1 MVKRKGTATG
11 QAAIPIPRSVPYN
24 LVQELVEIR
33 STQTTIEIFH
43 KSQRVASH
51 LRAHGYGR
59 AVTIAKHRP
68 RSHQA
73 HLEWTPSRMVHWA
86 DTIGPHTARLFERIM
101 NDKPHPEMGYRGC
114 LGIIRLADR
123 YSAQRV
129 EAASER
135 ALLTG
140 ACRYKSVES
149 ILKNSLDLAPPS
161 SPPPTPPPPTASSTG
176 WFTTPIVSRCAEIRC
191 ARIGESRTKSDL
203 FATNRLIGLLPLR
216 RLDKEQ

>member
-1 MVKRKGTATG
+1 MSQWSRARVNIDYHVAFDDNLY
-11 QAAIPIPRSVPYN
+11 SVPYN
-24 LVQELVEIR
+24 LVQELVEVL
-33 STQTTIEIFH
+33 STPTTIELFH
-43 KSQRVASH
+43 KGQRVASH
-51 LRAHGYGR
+51 LRARGQEHT
-59 AVTIAKHRP
+59 VTVAEHRP

-86 DTIGPHTARLFERIM
+86 ETIGPHTARLFERIM

-149 ILKNSLDLAPPS
+149 ILKNSLDQVPPS
-161 SPPPTPPPPTASSTG
+161 SSPPTSTPPHDN
-176 WFTTPIVSRCAEIRC
+176 IR
-191 ARIGESRTKSDL
+191 GSEY
-203 FATNRLIGLLPLR
+203 F
-216 RLDKEQ
+216 E